1 MRILLTGA
9 EGFTGRHFIE
19 RASAKGHSVIA
30 LRSDL
35 MEDEALRREVLEV
48 APEAVVHLA
57 AISFVGHAD
66 ETAFYAVN
74 VVGTTN
80 LLDALARLPAKPQ
93 RVLLASSANI
103 YGNTE
108 ASPISETQPPAPV
121 NHYAMSKLAMEYMAR
136 TFQGRLDL
144 VIARPFNYTGPG
156 QSPSFLIPKLALHF
170 AQRARAIELGN
181 LDVEREFNDVRMLCD
196 AYLELLAHGES
207 GESYNICTGRPH
219 TLRHILDTFMRM
231 TGHTP
236 RIEVNPAFVRANE
249 VHRLCGD
256 PARLDT
262 LLKRHGTALDV
273 PSLEDTLQRML
284 ASAAISVIKT

>member
-284 ASAAISVIKT
+284 ASAAISVLKP

>member
-30 LRSDL
+30 LRADL

-48 APEAVVHLA
+48 APDAVVHLA